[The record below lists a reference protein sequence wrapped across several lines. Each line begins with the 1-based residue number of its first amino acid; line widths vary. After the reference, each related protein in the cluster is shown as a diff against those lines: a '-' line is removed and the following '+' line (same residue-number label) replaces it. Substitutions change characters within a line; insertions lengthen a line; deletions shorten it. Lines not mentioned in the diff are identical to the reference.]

1 MYEIRKDGGVIAL
14 TEKPNY
20 IRRHADGFYI
30 LCEEEDAQGV
40 AVDGTVYRLMGHTG
54 LDELEEVQ
62 LIEKDT
68 GTVLQSSS
76 EAVGI
81 AFVTMTERGD
91 IDGVTA
97 GEHAELFSPWAYPV
111 AYTAGQIRE
120 RSGKLYKCLQ
130 AHTSQ
135 ADWKPEDSPSL
146 WGGHLRPGGGMA
158 GVEPAGGQHRCL
170 RQGRKGEPQR
180 QTLDERCGR
189 ERVGAGRVWMD
200 GGDGMTETV
209 IVAVLSLIGTM
220 AGAYFANK
228 KSAAL
233 IAYRLEELEKKVAK
247 HNGLVERTY
256 HLEEAAAV
264 FEEKLKVTNHRIDD
278 LERET

>member
-120 RSGKLYKCLQ
+120 RGGKLYKCLRRTPRRRTGNRRT
-130 AHTSQ
+130 A
-135 ADWKPEDSPSL
+135 
-146 WGGHLRPGGGMA
+146 R
-158 GVEPAGGQHRCL
+158 
-170 RQGRKGEPQR
+170 
-180 QTLDERCGR
+180 RCGWASPTR
-189 ERVGAGRVWMD
+189 RRNGRSGASRW
-200 GGDGMTETV
+200 
-209 IVAVLSLIGTM
+209 
-220 AGAYFANK
+220 
-228 KSAAL
+228 AAQMPTPR
-233 IAYRLEELEKKVAK
+233 AQR
-247 HNGLVERTY
+247 
-256 HLEEAAAV
+256 
-264 FEEKLKVTNHRIDD
+264 
-278 LERET
+278 

>member
-97 GEHAELFSPWAYPV
+97 GETRSCSARGRTRWPTP
-111 AYTAGQIRE
+111 QD
-120 RSGKLYKCLQ
+120 RSGNAAESSTNACRRTPRRRTGNRRT
-130 AHTSQ
+130 A
-135 ADWKPEDSPSL
+135 
-146 WGGHLRPGGGMA
+146 R
-158 GVEPAGGQHRCL
+158 
-170 RQGRKGEPQR
+170 
-180 QTLDERCGR
+180 RCGWASPTR
-189 ERVGAGRVWMD
+189 RRNGRSGASRW
-200 GGDGMTETV
+200 
-209 IVAVLSLIGTM
+209 
-220 AGAYFANK
+220 
-228 KSAAL
+228 AAQMPTPR
-233 IAYRLEELEKKVAK
+233 AQR
-247 HNGLVERTY
+247 
-256 HLEEAAAV
+256 
-264 FEEKLKVTNHRIDD
+264 
-278 LERET
+278 

>member
-91 IDGVTA
+91 
-97 GEHAELFSPWAYPV
+97 
-111 AYTAGQIRE
+111 
-120 RSGKLYKCLQ
+120 
-130 AHTSQ
+130 
-135 ADWKPEDSPSL
+135 
-146 WGGHLRPGGGMA
+146 
-158 GVEPAGGQHRCL
+158 
-170 RQGRKGEPQR
+170 
-180 QTLDERCGR
+180 
-189 ERVGAGRVWMD
+189 
-200 GGDGMTETV
+200 DGMTETV

-233 IAYRLEELEKKVAK
+233 IAYRLEELEQKVAK

-264 FEEKLKVTNHRIDD
+264 FEEKLKVANHRIDD
-278 LERET
+278 LERGA

>member
-20 IRRHADGFYI
+20 IRRHANGFYI

-97 GEHAELFSPWAYPV
+97 GEHAELFSP
-111 AYTAGQIRE
+111 
-120 RSGKLYKCLQ
+120 
-130 AHTSQ
+130 
-135 ADWKPEDSPSL
+135 SL
-146 WGGHLRPGGGMA
+146 WVGISDPAEEWPEWSQPVGSTDAYAKGAKVSHNGKHWTSDVDA
-158 GVEPAGGQHRCL
+158 NVWEP
-170 RQGRKGEPQR
+170 
-180 QTLDERCGR
+180 
-189 ERVGAGRVWMD
+189 
-200 GGDGMTETV
+200 
-209 IVAVLSLIGTM
+209 
-220 AGAYFANK
+220 GAY
-228 KSAAL
+228 
-233 IAYRLEELEKKVAK
+233 
-247 HNGLVERTY
+247 GWT
-256 HLEEAAAV
+256 EATA
-264 FEEKLKVTNHRIDD
+264 
-278 LERET
+278 

>member
-1 MYEIRKDGGVIAL
+1 MYEIRKYGGVIAL

-20 IRRHADGFYI
+20 IRKHPDGFYI

-40 AVDGTVYRLMGHTG
+40 AVDGTVYRLMGRTG

-81 AFVTMTERGD
+81 AFVAMAEKGD
-91 IDGVTA
+91 IDGITA

-146 WGGHLRPGGGMA
+146 WVGISD
-158 GVEPAGGQHRCL
+158 PAEEWTEWSQ
-170 RQGRKGEPQR
+170 P
-180 QTLDERCGR
+180 
-189 ERVGAGRVWMD
+189 VGAHD
-200 GGDGMTETV
+200 SYNIGDKVTH
-209 IVAVLSLIGTM
+209 
-220 AGAYFANK
+220 N
-228 KSAAL
+228 
-233 IAYRLEELEKKVAK
+233 EKKWASTCDGNVWEP
-247 HNGLVERTY
+247 GVY
-256 HLEEAAAV
+256 GWEE
-264 FEEKLKVTNHRIDD
+264 VTE
-278 LERET
+278 LP

>member
-135 ADWKPEDSPSL
+135 GDWKPEDSPSL
-146 WGGHLRPGGGMA
+146 WVGISDRSGASRWAAQMPTPRA
-158 GVEPAGGQHRCL
+158 
-170 RQGRKGEPQR
+170 QR
-180 QTLDERCGR
+180 
-189 ERVGAGRVWMD
+189 
-200 GGDGMTETV
+200 
-209 IVAVLSLIGTM
+209 
-220 AGAYFANK
+220 
-228 KSAAL
+228 
-233 IAYRLEELEKKVAK
+233 
-247 HNGLVERTY
+247 
-256 HLEEAAAV
+256 
-264 FEEKLKVTNHRIDD
+264 
-278 LERET
+278 